1 MNFFSM
7 LYRVFYDKK
16 LATEFIKNGKGRGGK
31 VLFVLA
37 VFVAFSVAVRAFLTV
52 DTLKDLPVS
61 EMTKNMPEIEF
72 ENNKIVSPE
81 NYYASFSD
89 RENKVVFAFDTTEN
103 PLSFSDKTGIFM
115 RKDALIVQNGN
126 ETRIL
131 PYQKLLNGENLT
143 ITRDVMTEL
152 FQKIINSLRMTLP
165 PVLFMLILPV
175 LFLWYIILSYF
186 YGVMSYLMTFAL
198 HREPAYDER
207 IRLAVLSM
215 MPWTVLNAL
224 ATLLGVNIRF
234 GVASGLLL
242 TLIYMFCFL
251 KEERETKTV

>member
-1 MNFFSM
+1 
-7 LYRVFYDKK
+7 
-16 LATEFIKNGKGRGGK
+16 
-31 VLFVLA
+31 
-37 VFVAFSVAVRAFLTV
+37 
-52 DTLKDLPVS
+52 
-61 EMTKNMPEIEF
+61 
-72 ENNKIVSPE
+72 
-81 NYYASFSD
+81 
-89 RENKVVFAFDTTEN
+89 
-103 PLSFSDKTGIFM
+103 M

>member
-1 MNFFSM
+1 MTVFSM

-16 LATEFIKNGKGRGGK
+16 LASEFIKNGQGRGGK

-37 VFVAFSVAVRAFLTV
+37 VFVALSIAIRTFLTV
-52 DTLKDLPVS
+52 DALKELPVS
-61 EMTKNMPEIEF
+61 EMTENMPEIVF

-89 RENKVVFAFDTTEN
+89 KENKVVFVFDTTDA
-103 PLSFSDKTGIFM
+103 PYSLSDKIGVFM
-115 RKDALIVQNGN
+115 RKDALIFQDKN

-131 PYQKLLNGENLT
+131 SYQKLLNGENLT
-143 ITRDVMTEL
+143 LTRAVMEDL
-152 FQKIINSLRMTLP
+152 FRKIIDSLRKALP
-165 PVLFMLILPV
+165 PVLFV
-175 LFLWYIILSYF
+175 LVVPALFVWYIVLSYF
-186 YGVMSYLMTFAL
+186 YGAMSYLMTYAL
-198 HREPAYDER
+198 HLEPAYDER
-207 IRLAVLSM
+207 IRLAVLSL

-234 GVASGLLL
+234 GAASGLLL

-251 KEERETKTV
+251 KEEREPKTV